1 MVVEKSNK
9 IVEKTDKPM
18 QYTLTIPQK
27 YRQVGRSFRLL
38 AIGYGVVNVYD
49 DLDMNLDTI
58 TFETDTPT
66 TAYALVYK

>member
-1 MVVEKSNK
+1 MICLNKYYVAEKIANDTYK
-9 IVEKTDKPM
+9 IDESGV
-18 QYTLTIPQK
+18 
-27 YRQVGRSFRLL
+27 
-38 AIGYGVVNVYD
+38 GVVNVYD

>member
-1 MVVEKSNK
+1 
-9 IVEKTDKPM
+9 M
-18 QYTLTIPQK
+18 QYTLSIPQK
-27 YRQVGRSFRLL
+27 DRHVGRSFRLL